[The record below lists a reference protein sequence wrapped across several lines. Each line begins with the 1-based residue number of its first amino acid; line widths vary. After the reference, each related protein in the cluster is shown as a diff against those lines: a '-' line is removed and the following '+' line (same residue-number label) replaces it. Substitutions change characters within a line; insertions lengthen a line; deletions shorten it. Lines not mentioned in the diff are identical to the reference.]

1 VLTRGTDV
9 RRIPFWARIT
19 APALP
24 RPTLTLARP
33 GVFRGSTAGRPARVT
48 TYRYPER
55 PAEFGFATTLN
66 GPEQVFRVRLR
77 RPAVNF
83 GVVITQRAPG
93 VRVEPRV
100 VYAGDENR
108 LTGLAG
114 LPFNGNP
121 YQRAYGN
128 LVLVAGAILPRAGGY
143 DVVFDSGERGGA
155 GAFSFRYWLNDTA
168 PPAVSLA
175 GREARRDGALT
186 VRVSDRGSGVD
197 PASVIV
203 EVDGRE
209 RPGRL
214 GEGRL
219 TIPVSGLAPGRH
231 VLRVQ
236 VSDYQETRNMEN
248 SGRLLPNTRELRT
261 TFAVR

>member
-9 RRIPFWARIT
+9 RRVPFWLRVT
-19 APALP
+19 APTLP
-24 RPTLTLARP
+24 RPARVLTRP
-33 GVFRGSTAGRPARVT
+33 GVYRGSTAGRPARVAA
-48 TYRYPER
+48 YRYPEG
-55 PAEFGFATTLN
+55 PTEYGFATTLN

-83 GVVITQRAPG
+83 GVVITQRAQG

-108 LTGLAG
+108 LTGLAA

-121 YQRAYGN
+121 YQPTYGN
-128 LVLVAGAILPRAGGY
+128 VVLVAGAILPRAGNY
-143 DVVFDSGERGGA
+143 DVVFDSAGRSGA
-155 GAFSFRYWLNDTA
+155 GAFTFRFWLNDTT

-175 GREARRDGALT
+175 SRQARRNGALT
-186 VRVSDRGSGVD
+186 ARVSDRGSGVD
-197 PASVIV
+197 PASVLV

-209 RPGRL
+209 RGGRL
-214 GEGRL
+214 ADGRL
-219 TIPVSGLAPGRH
+219 TIPVGGLGPGRH
-231 VLRVQ
+231 TLRIQ

-248 SGRLLPNTRELRT
+248 SGRLLPNTRNLRT
-261 TFAVR
+261 TFTVR